1 MSGAE
6 NISIFVAFLAGL
18 ISFLSP
24 CILPVIPSYL
34 VFITGISLEE
44 LSQQENLRKVRK
56 KVIANSLTFIL
67 GFSIIFITMGASA
80 TFLGKFLFRNIRWFE
95 IIGGVLV
102 IILGL
107 HFAGILR
114 LKFLDREKKIH
125 LKKKPLGY
133 LGTCLVGM
141 AFGAGWTP
149 CVGPI
154 LGAILAVAATT
165 QNIFKGIALLAFYS
179 AGLGLPFFL
188 SAIILHK
195 FFEYFKTIKK
205 YFKVISIVGGVL
217 LIIVGILLIS
227 GYFSSISS
235 FMGAGLQ
242 NF

>member
-1 MSGAE
+1 MPGAE
-6 NISIFVAFLAGL
+6 NVSIFVAFSAGI

-34 VFITGISLEE
+34 AFITGISLEE
-44 LSQQENLRKVRK
+44 LSEQESLRKVRK
-56 KVIANSLTFIL
+56 KVIANSLMFIL
-67 GFSIIFITMGASA
+67 GFSILFIILGASA
-80 TFLGKFLFRNIRWFE
+80 TFVGKFLYKNIRWFE

-102 IILGL
+102 IVLGL
-107 HFAGILR
+107 HFAGIFR

-154 LGAILAVAATT
+154 LGAILAMAATT
-165 QNIFKGIALLAFYS
+165 QDILQGIILLVFYS
-179 AGLGLPFFL
+179 AGLGIPFLL

-195 FFEYFKTIKK
+195 FFEYFKKIRK

-217 LIIVGILLIS
+217 LIIVGILLIT
-227 GYFSSISS
+227 GYFSTLSS
-235 FMGAGLQ
+235 FIGPG
-242 NF
+242 F

>member
-1 MSGAE
+1 MPGAE
-6 NISIFVAFLAGL
+6 NVSMFVAFSAGI

-34 VFITGISLEE
+34 AFITGISLEE
-44 LSQQENLRKVRK
+44 LSQQESLKKVRK
-56 KVIANSLTFIL
+56 KVIANSLMFIL
-67 GFSIIFITMGASA
+67 GFSILFIALGASA
-80 TFLGKFLFRNIRWFE
+80 TFIGKFLYKNIRWFE

-102 IILGL
+102 IVLGL
-107 HFAGILR
+107 HFAGIFR

-154 LGAILAVAATT
+154 LGAILAMAATT
-165 QNIFKGIALLAFYS
+165 QDILQGIILLVSYS
-179 AGLGLPFFL
+179 AGLGIPFLL

-195 FFEYFKTIKK
+195 FFEYFKTIRK
-205 YFKVISIVGGVL
+205 YFKTISIVGGVL
-217 LIIVGILLIS
+217 LIIVGILLIT
-227 GYFSSISS
+227 GYFSTLSS
-235 FMGAGLQ
+235 FIGAD
-242 NF
+242 F